1 MWKRDLLPDAKAY
14 AWRRGLELTGR
25 LGDGADGNVWK
36 VRGKRKHVSWALKLQ
51 ATARGYERERDCYER
66 LAKHGVSEIASFHVP
81 QLIGSDDEW
90 KAIEMSIVDRPFIL
104 DFAQAYLDEVP
115 DFPDEVW
122 AERLETWQQLYAED
136 WPQVSQAL
144 RELRCLGIH
153 YLDVHHQ
160 NIALPL

>member
-1 MWKRDLLPDAKAY
+1 MWKRDLLPDAEAY

-51 ATARGYERERDCYER
+51 AGTAGYQRERDCYER
-66 LAKHGVSEIASFHVP
+66 LGEHGVSEIAGFHVP
-81 QLIGSDDEW
+81 QLIRSDDEW
-90 KAIEMSIVDRPFIL
+90 NAIEMSIVTRPFIL
-104 DFAQAYLDEVP
+104 DFAQAYLDEMP
-115 DFPDEVW
+115 EFPDEVW
-122 AERLETWQQLYAED
+122 EERLETWQEIYAED
-136 WPQVSQAL
+136 WHQVSRAL